1 MTTKL
6 ALLVSLMG
14 CVAPADDEGVTA
26 QAIVGGTRVT
36 TTDFPTV
43 VALQHGAG
51 NWFCSGTLVDKD
63 WVLTSASCF
72 DDNTATQV
80 RIGDADLTDGTTAG
94 VTITVTEIR
103 KHPQFSLSDTVWRH
117 DVALLKLATSVT
129 DRTPTPIQ
137 RTAVAV
143 GAPVTQAGFGENNNN
158 GGGGGQLRS
167 LATTSVDCA
176 GAGDSGITNANLL
189 CFNAADGTGSC
200 YGDGGAPSLTGSG
213 TTRVVAGVASGGTG
227 NNCTSGLDVYTSLA
241 AELTFID
248 TYVTVPTTPPTDP
261 TMPPTPP
268 PNNNPDGGG
277 SGSSAPRDPND
288 DGKRGPAH
296 AVGCSTGGDA
306 GGLAVL
312 CIGLVAFARR
322 RRRS

>member
-14 CVAPADDEGVTA
+14 CVAPATEGVID
-26 QAIVGGTRVT
+26 QEIVGGTRVT

-63 WVLTSASCF
+63 WVLTAASCF
-72 DDNTATQV
+72 DNNDATQV
-80 RIGDADLTDGTTAG
+80 RVGDADLTDGTTAG
-94 VTITVTEIR
+94 QTIAVTEIR
-103 KHPQFSLSDTVWRH
+103 KHPQFSLNDTVWRH

-137 RTAVAV
+137 RTSVAV
-143 GAPVTQAGFGENNNN
+143 GSAITQAGFGESNNS

-167 LATTSVDCA
+167 LGTATVDCA
-176 GAGDSGITNANLL
+176 DADDSGITNANLL

-200 YGDGGAPSLTGSG
+200 YGDGGAPSFTGTG
-213 TTRVVAGVASGGTG
+213 TSRAVAGVASGGTG
-227 NNCTSGLDVYTSLA
+227 NSCTSGLDIYTALA

-248 TYVTVPTTPPTDP
+248 TYVPVPTTPTTPT
-261 TMPPTPP
+261 TPTPP
-268 PNNNPDGGG
+268 PDNNPDGSG
-277 SGSSAPRDPND
+277 SGSSDPRDPPD
-288 DGKRGPAH
+288 DGKRGPAR
-296 AVGCSTGGDA
+296 AVGCNA
-306 GGLAVL
+306 GGAAGWLAAL
-312 CIGLVAFARR
+312 GVALMVAGRR
-322 RRRS
+322 RRRT